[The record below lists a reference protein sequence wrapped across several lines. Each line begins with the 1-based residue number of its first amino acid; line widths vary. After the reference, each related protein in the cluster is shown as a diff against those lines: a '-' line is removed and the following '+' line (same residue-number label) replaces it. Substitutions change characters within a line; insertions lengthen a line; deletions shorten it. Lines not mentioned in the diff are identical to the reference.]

1 MPVTVKFPPIT
12 TLSGKAK
19 LILLFETVVAIS
31 FAVPSNVNVSVPTV
45 TVSLLPESA
54 ATVSAELIAAV
65 PAAVSLP
72 CASTV
77 KVGIAVLEPY
87 EAAVTEVLANLAA
100 VT

>member
-1 MPVTVKFPPIT
+1 M
-12 TLSGKAK
+12 SGKAK
-19 LILLFETVVAIS
+19 LTLLFETVVVIS
-31 FAVPSNVNVSVPTV
+31 LEVPSNVIVSVPTV

-54 ATVSAELIAAV
+54 ATVSAELIDAVLAAV
-65 PAAVSLP
+65 ILP

-100 VT
+100 VTPSSAI